1 MCFRNVSKLWLTDN
15 NYNEALEVQTRLYDE
30 IESYVRSILP
40 LGRDIQNYD
49 HMLSHIHC
57 MESVSIKS
65 FSGPYFPTFGL
76 SIWVSLRKQSEC
88 REIWNR
94 KTNRDIKTLAL
105 QCIVLEKLPAGIK

>member
-49 HMLSHIHC
+49 HIYA
-57 MESVSIKS
+57 IT
-65 FSGPYFPTFGL
+65 Y
-76 SIWVSLRKQSEC
+76 
-88 REIWNR
+88 
-94 KTNRDIKTLAL
+94 TLHGK
-105 QCIVLEKLPAGIK
+105 CKY